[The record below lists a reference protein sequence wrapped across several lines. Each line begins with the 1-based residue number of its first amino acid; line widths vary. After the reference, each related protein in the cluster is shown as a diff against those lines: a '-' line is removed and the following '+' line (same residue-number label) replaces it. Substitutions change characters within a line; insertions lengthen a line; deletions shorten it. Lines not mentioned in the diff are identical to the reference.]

1 MASEIFLEEYFAPEV
16 ESESDN
22 EAPPPKRFCTKGI
35 SGNNNNKLEL
45 EKIALKRIIE
55 FEWDDSD
62 KKSESSII
70 NTSSADKLEERI
82 RYLQLDLANAKLE
95 IIEFQ
100 EKFKP
105 IQDRD
110 NAMCRFNAAIATIE
124 KNVSIYQQ
132 IIPTVGY
139 TPFAELIRQET
150 EQIKTIQTLDL
161 NPLSCYLQ
169 EILMYN
175 YLSLKKS
182 QIRYRDELHARILFE
197 KSKANTIVFLK
208 IASVIV
214 VIQLLGYLMIRYILR
229 M

>member
-95 IIEFQ
+95 
-100 EKFKP
+100 
-105 IQDRD
+105 
-110 NAMCRFNAAIATIE
+110 
-124 KNVSIYQQ
+124 NVSIYQQ